1 MFICI
6 FIGLAIHNF
15 LLILFLLTVLFSH
28 VTLAYP
34 QGYGSRAERNS
45 VLPSHVSPLNP
56 LLHFASLFVD
66 FEMELWQFSLCPVGQ
81 IIILKRFQSI
91 FKKRQHFISPISIQ
105 KSTSTLIT
113 PYKNFNDHTSAEL
126 QESY

>member
-6 FIGLAIHNF
+6 FIGLVVHNF

-34 QGYGSRAERNS
+34 QGYGSRVERNS
-45 VLPSHVSPLNP
+45 ILPSHLSPLNLP
-56 LLHFASLFVD
+56 LLTLHPFLLA

-91 FKKRQHFISPISIQ
+91 F
-105 KSTSTLIT
+105 
-113 PYKNFNDHTSAEL
+113 
-126 QESY
+126 

>member
-6 FIGLAIHNF
+6 FIGLVVHNF

-34 QGYGSRAERNS
+34 QGYGSHAERNS

-56 LLHFASLFVD
+56 LLLTLHPFLLA

-91 FKKRQHFISPISIQ
+91 F
-105 KSTSTLIT
+105 
-113 PYKNFNDHTSAEL
+113 
-126 QESY
+126 